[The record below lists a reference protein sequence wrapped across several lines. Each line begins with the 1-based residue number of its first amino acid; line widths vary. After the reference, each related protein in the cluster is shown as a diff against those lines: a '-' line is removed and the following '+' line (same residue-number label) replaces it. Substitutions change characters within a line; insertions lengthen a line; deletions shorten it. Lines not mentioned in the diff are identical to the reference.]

1 MSCSISV
8 PAAESSLKV
17 LRQKHFTSKNK
28 QAEFDLQFE
37 SSISRHIRSGRSQST
52 INFPDF
58 LLFFPLLTIL
68 HFTKPLFCLLC
79 QGWLRPQE
87 ASENEYG
94 EEDHGEATAGGVQP
108 TGQRA
113 GTHAPAPSL
122 LWALPPTA
130 PHDTKRAGGEAL
142 HDAAC
147 FQPGEREMA
156 VYIKKFYCTDTLKHT
171 WWLFFSL
178 SFWFISFIIITPE
191 VNLIKI

>member
-1 MSCSISV
+1 MCI
-8 PAAESSLKV
+8 
-17 LRQKHFTSKNK
+17 
-28 QAEFDLQFE
+28 
-37 SSISRHIRSGRSQST
+37 
-52 INFPDF
+52 
-58 LLFFPLLTIL
+58 
-68 HFTKPLFCLLC
+68 CLLY

-122 LWALPPTA
+122 LRALPPTA

-156 VYIKKFYCTDTLKHT
+156 VSVYIKRQHHHN
-171 WWLFFSL
+171 
-178 SFWFISFIIITPE
+178 
-191 VNLIKI
+191 VM